1 MKIKKSL
8 AGAVLVLGL
17 AGGGMAVAASMAS
30 ADTSTNTSPAGSTTA
45 TDAPE
50 IGRVGQTGDK
60 PPAGVTLE
68 KAEAATP
75 AK

>member
-1 MKIKKSL
+1 MKIRKSL
-8 AGAVLVLGL
+8 AGAALVLLGL
-17 AGGGMAVAASMAS
+17 AGGGVAVAASMAS
-30 ADTSTNTSPAGSTTA
+30 ADTSPAGSTTG

-50 IGRVGQTGDK
+50 IGPVGQTGTT

-68 KAEAATP
+68 KGEAATP